1 MSRMNTIYAVID
13 LGSWYIRG
21 MVARKME
28 DGRVSPIS
36 FYEEPANNCIRHGC
50 VHNIDEAAAIIR
62 RIVNQLNENL
72 EDNTH
77 ITSLYVG
84 VGGQSIASQEFIVRK
99 AMVPEG
105 EVIRTEHIESLW
117 AEMRGASFPDKE
129 VLDVTD
135 PLFYVDGKQEIQ
147 AKGVFCHEL
156 EARFQLITAR
166 RSVKQNIRIAIEE
179 RLGLRLAGI
188 LVTPLCEAQV
198 LLSDDEL
205 TLGCCYVNIGAGCTS
220 VSIYKNRLLAMLR
233 VLPMGGYNVTRDLT
247 SLRLTEQEAENMKLN
262 HVSMINDNKS
272 NGSFRMTFADKFSE
286 REFRSSE
293 VNRLAKARMDE
304 ITANYLNILRLSG
317 LLEDIGAGII
327 LNGGGTK
334 INNYMAAMKKI
345 LGEVTPAK
353 IRMDRIDTDNA
364 ISFIEEHISTIG
376 LAYKATQPCTDYIT
390 TNLGELVNQ
399 IETKEEIPAND
410 TVQDLFAQDRQAE
423 RKENEQRDNTDR
435 QREDTPRQTLK
446 KKEKTGPSFG
456 DKLKGAFI
464 KFGSLFDED
473 TNQDNNR

>member
-198 LLSDDEL
+198 LLSDD
-205 TLGCCYVNIGAGCTS
+205 
-220 VSIYKNRLLAMLR
+220 
-233 VLPMGGYNVTRDLT
+233 
-247 SLRLTEQEAENMKLN
+247 
-262 HVSMINDNKS
+262 
-272 NGSFRMTFADKFSE
+272 
-286 REFRSSE
+286 
-293 VNRLAKARMDE
+293 
-304 ITANYLNILRLSG
+304 
-317 LLEDIGAGII
+317 
-327 LNGGGTK
+327 
-334 INNYMAAMKKI
+334 
-345 LGEVTPAK
+345 
-353 IRMDRIDTDNA
+353 
-364 ISFIEEHISTIG
+364 
-376 LAYKATQPCTDYIT
+376 
-390 TNLGELVNQ
+390 
-399 IETKEEIPAND
+399 
-410 TVQDLFAQDRQAE
+410 
-423 RKENEQRDNTDR
+423 
-435 QREDTPRQTLK
+435 
-446 KKEKTGPSFG
+446 
-456 DKLKGAFI
+456 
-464 KFGSLFDED
+464 
-473 TNQDNNR
+473 

>member
-1 MSRMNTIYAVID
+1 MNTIYAVID

-50 VHNIDEAAAIIR
+50 VHNEAAAIIR

-390 TNLGELVNQ
+390 TNLGELVSQ

-435 QREDTPRQTLK
+435 QREDTPKQTVK